1 MMKSVL
7 KMKFDGDIADVLG
20 GFVAL
25 IMMPFSYSIANGIM
39 FGIVAW
45 VILKVCT
52 GKIKEIHPV
61 MWVSFGLFVLRII
74 TLVLHV

>member
-1 MMKSVL
+1 
-7 KMKFDGDIADVLG
+7 
-20 GFVAL
+20 
-25 IMMPFSYSIANGIM
+25 M